1 VLRVIDT
8 IGVVFRTGS
17 SYIGVANLGSHKE
30 KRMGKLIAGLMALA
44 LALAL
49 SSATAVACSAEKA
62 KDGKSEMSTPAQPKN

>member
-1 VLRVIDT
+1 M
-8 IGVVFRTGS
+8 GVVFRTGS

-44 LALAL
+44 LAL

>member
-1 VLRVIDT
+1 MLRVIEA

-17 SYIGVANLGSHKE
+17 SYIDVANLGSHKE
-30 KRMGKLIAGLMALA
+30 KRMGKLIAGLMA

-62 KDGKSEMSTPAQPKN
+62 KDGKSEMSTPAQPKI

>member
-1 VLRVIDT
+1 VLRVIEA

-44 LALAL
+44 LAL

>member
-1 VLRVIDT
+1 MLRVIDA

-44 LALAL
+44 LAL